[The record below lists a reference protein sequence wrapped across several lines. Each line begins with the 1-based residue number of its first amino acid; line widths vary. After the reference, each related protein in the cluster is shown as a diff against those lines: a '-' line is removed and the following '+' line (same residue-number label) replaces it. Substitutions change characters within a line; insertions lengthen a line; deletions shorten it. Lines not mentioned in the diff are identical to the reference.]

1 MLTGLK
7 IQNEQQQKIKKIEY
21 SPKPISIQLVKLA
34 EPHRA
39 WTPWAGEMAQPLGT
53 QAAFLEN
60 LGSIPAST
68 AATIVL
74 HFWQNTHT
82 HKIK

>member
-39 WTPWAGEMAQPLGT
+39 
-53 QAAFLEN
+53 
-60 LGSIPAST
+60 
-68 AATIVL
+68 
-74 HFWQNTHT
+74 
-82 HKIK
+82 